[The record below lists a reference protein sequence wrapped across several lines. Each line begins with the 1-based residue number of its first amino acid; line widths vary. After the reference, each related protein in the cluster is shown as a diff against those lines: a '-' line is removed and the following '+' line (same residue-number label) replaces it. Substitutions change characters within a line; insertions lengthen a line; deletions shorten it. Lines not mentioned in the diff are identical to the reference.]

1 MKLSFVIP
9 SFQDIRI
16 LETIESIYKIDVP
29 SSDCIEII
37 VQDAGS
43 SNEILDKIKN
53 KLKKNDKL
61 FLEKDKGI
69 FDGINKGLRNTTGDL
84 IATLGTDDRVLA
96 LDYYEL
102 KRNYIEGYNFIQ
114 YDINYTN
121 ELWKPIRFWK
131 AKRLSYYKYLLGM
144 QYPHFGLICTKDIY
158 EQVNYFNIKN
168 KINADYEF
176 FYYCCFI
183 KNLNQKIINKIFVQM
198 KIGGNSSAGL
208 KAVLKGNISIL
219 KFILRKNPLLLLGLF
234 LKPIYKLNE
243 FLKA

>member
-16 LETIESIYKIDVP
+16 LETIESIHKIDVP

-69 FDGINKGLRNTTGDL
+69 FDGINKGLKNTTGDL

-96 LDYYEL
+96 LDYYEVL
-102 KRNYIEGYNFIQ
+102 
-114 YDINYTN
+114 
-121 ELWKPIRFWK
+121 
-131 AKRLSYYKYLLGM
+131 YY
-144 QYPHFGLICTKDIY
+144 F
-158 EQVNYFNIKN
+158 
-168 KINADYEF
+168 
-176 FYYCCFI
+176 
-183 KNLNQKIINKIFVQM
+183 
-198 KIGGNSSAGL
+198 
-208 KAVLKGNISIL
+208 
-219 KFILRKNPLLLLGLF
+219 
-234 LKPIYKLNE
+234 
-243 FLKA
+243 